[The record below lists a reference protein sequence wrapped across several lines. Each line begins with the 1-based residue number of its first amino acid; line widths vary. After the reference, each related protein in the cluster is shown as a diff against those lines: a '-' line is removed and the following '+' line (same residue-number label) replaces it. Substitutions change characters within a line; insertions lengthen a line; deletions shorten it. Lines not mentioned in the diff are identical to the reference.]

1 MSLHC
6 RIEDQ
11 DDIEEEDDEEVVGV
25 GGHVGE
31 VVLEESFG
39 HGLAQDVSSHAAV
52 DTWCKLNIGNKI
64 LLTDKSKR
72 H

>member
-6 RIEDQ
+6 RVEDQ

-52 DTWCKLNIGNKI
+52 DT
-64 LLTDKSKR
+64 
-72 H
+72 